1 MTRETPRT
9 RRAALALGGSA
20 LAAGLAGCVT
30 TPPTA
35 GSPPEAQV
43 TVRLTNRDDA
53 ERAFEVVVRGSDT
66 VTDRFSG
73 TLPADA
79 SQRVELIATFR
90 VGDGPA
96 EFSVETA
103 GGRTGR
109 TWDPVECPAFR
120 VDAAV
125 DDGTPT
131 FEATCDG
138 NGGDE

>member
-1 MTRETPRT
+1 M
-9 RRAALALGGSA
+9 
-20 LAAGLAGCVT
+20 
-30 TPPTA
+30 
-35 GSPPEAQV
+35 
-43 TVRLTNRDDA
+43 TVRLTNRDDV

-109 TWDPVECPAFR
+109 TWDPVECAEFR

-125 DDGTPT
+125 DGGTPT
-131 FEATCDG
+131 FEATCERG
-138 NGGDE
+138 RGEQ